1 MPTRLNRSNR
11 LTRSLATILLL
22 SSVVTIC
29 FAPSSSGQQF
39 TTSGLTGLTTI
50 SPPVTFHLFA
60 GLCYFAFLPLFNT
73 TGTFN
78 ITYSITPDFVT
89 LTVYVLDAPSY
100 SSWQATFASGQSANM
115 AQNRCYPANY
125 SLVPSNERT
134 INGGGILTVTLSSF
148 SMSSGNR
155 YGIVLTDVDLVS
167 GPPTASISV
176 GPVQS

>member
-1 MPTRLNRSNR
+1 MPTRLSRSNI
-11 LTRSLATILLL
+11 TRSLVTILLL

-39 TTSGLTGLTTI
+39 TTSFLTGLTTI
-50 SPPVTFHLFA
+50 SPPVTFHVFA
-60 GLCYFAFLPLFNT
+60 GFCYFAFLPLFNT

-78 ITYSITPDFVT
+78 ITYSINPDFVS
-89 LTVYVLDAPSY
+89 LTVYVLDAASY

-125 SLVPSNERT
+125 VLVPPYQRIIS
-134 INGGGILTVTLSSF
+134 GGSTLTVTLSSF
-148 SMSSGNR
+148 YMSSGNR

-167 GPPTASISV
+167 GSPTASISV
-176 GPVQS
+176 GPVQP

>member
-1 MPTRLNRSNR
+1 MNRSN
-11 LTRSLATILLL
+11 LTRSLATVLLL

-39 TTSGLTGLTTI
+39 TTSFLTGLTTI

-73 TGTFN
+73 TGSFN
-78 ITYSITPDFVT
+78 ITYSINPDFVT
-89 LTVYVLDAPSY
+89 LTLYVLNPSSY
-100 SSWQATFASGQSANM
+100 SSWQAAFASGQSAEM
-115 AQNRCYPANY
+115 AQNRCYPLNY
-125 SLVPSNERT
+125 FLVPPYER
-134 INGGGILTVTLSSF
+134 IISGGSILTVTLNSF

-167 GPPTASISV
+167 GSPTASISV